1 MKNRKNTN
9 NNPNIAK
16 RGHKALSITLKVIF
30 SLIVILIAVYI
41 ILHYVN
47 LHKDNKITLNNISEK
62 WNEYDYISVY
72 EMGKQYLQEDPFNNT
87 ALTYYAYACFYLSVS
102 QTDTSLA
109 QDYLDESINNLRLA
123 LYEAEE
129 SLVPQLQ
136 YMLGK
141 AYFYKNTI
149 SSYYYADLAVKY
161 LSLAKQNGYITD
173 DISEYL
179 GLSYA
184 ALGMTMESISAFT
197 DSLLVRESDYLLLS
211 IAEQYYKAQEYSAS
225 EQYLFRII
233 NNSDNDELKI
243 KSKLL
248 LGNIYIDKKD
258 FDNALKEFNE
268 IIDNYENSADAHFG
282 IGLVYEKQNNLVKAR
297 AEWRK
302 TLKIQG
308 NHAGAIKKFSEY

>member
-1 MKNRKNTN
+1 MKKKN
-9 NNPNIAK
+9 NNPNFAK
-16 RGHKALSITLKVIF
+16 KKNKILSISIK
-30 SLIVILIAVYI
+30 IVIAVLI
-41 ILHYVN
+41 ILGAIYIVTHYLN
-47 LHKDNKITLNNISEK
+47 LHKDDKITLDKITEK
-62 WNEYDYISVY
+62 WEEYDYSAVY
-72 EMGKQYLQEDPFNNT
+72 EMGKQFLQEDYYNNKV
-87 ALTYYAYACFYLSVS
+87 LTYYAYACFFLSVS
-102 QTDTSLA
+102 QTDTSVA

-123 LYEAEE
+123 LYDAEDN
-129 SLVPQLQ
+129 LKPQLQ

-161 LSLAKQNGYITD
+161 LTMAKQNGYETD

-197 DSLLVRESDYLLLS
+197 GALQVRESDYLLLS
-211 IAEQYYKAQEYSAS
+211 IAEQYYKAKEYNAS
-225 EQYLFRII
+225 EQYLYRII
-233 NNSDNDELKI
+233 NNSEDNELII

-248 LGNIYIDKKD
+248 LGNIYLDKED
-258 FDNALKEFNE
+258 YDNAIKEFE
-268 IIDNYENSADAHFG
+268 DIIDNFENSPDAHFG

-302 TLKIQG
+302 TLKLQG
-308 NHAGAIKKFSEY
+308 NHAGAMKKIYEY